1 MLDTVPRTL
10 TVTTTE
16 VNMSGNAPLVSVSG
30 VDKIFGKTRAL
41 VDVSLNAYAGA
52 SVVLSGANG
61 SGKSTLL
68 KIMAT
73 VMSPTSGSV
82 EVCGYSTVS
91 GAESVRRHIG
101 ALLHEPS
108 VYPDLTVKENLYLF
122 GKLCRLSNLEARL
135 SESLDSMGL
144 VGSRDTRVRSLSHGM
159 RKRVSLATATLHMPT
174 VLLLDEPETGLDV
187 ETVDCV
193 ARMIE
198 EVCERGGCC
207 IVSSHNTSFARRVG
221 TEFYSLSLGRLERD
235 LVSSG

>member
-1 MLDTVPRTL
+1 MLDTAPRTL
-10 TVTTTE
+10 TVTVTE

-30 VDKIFGKTRAL
+30 VAKTFGRTRAL
-41 VDVSLNAYAGA
+41 AEVSLNAYRGA
-52 SVVLSGANG
+52 CVVLSGANG

-73 VMSPTSGSV
+73 VMSPTSGSA
-82 EVCGYSTVS
+82 EVCGFSTVS
-91 GAESVRRHIG
+91 ESESARRHIG

-108 VYPDLTVKENLYLF
+108 VYPDLTVMENLELF

-135 SESLDSMGL
+135 SDALDSMGL
-144 VGSRDTRVRSLSHGM
+144 VESRDTRVRSLSHGM

-174 VLLLDEPETGLDV
+174 VLLLDEPETGLDA

-207 IVSSHNTSFARRVG
+207 IVSSHIASFALRVG
-221 TEFYSLSLGRLERD
+221 TEFYRLSLGRLERD
-235 LVSSG
+235 LVISG